1 MNESQPLQIT
11 PMPDVPLPRA
21 PLARVIAQ
29 ARFPPI
35 LAIRDPDKVAVLQEA
50 LRETYP
56 NLSQDQVHVVELTGG
71 QTPNVGQGLI
81 WRLADQEKDAR
92 WRVSLGVDFVALETS
107 SYDSRND
114 YLDRLRA
121 VVSAVEQSF
130 KPASASRL
138 GLRYIDRLTDEAV
151 DRVGEL
157 IHPEVL
163 GIIRPP
169 GNPHP
174 ALGGSVIHLMT
185 EAQFLAQDSA
195 RIRGRWGKLPANA
208 TYDPD
213 ALEPL
218 AKPSWVLDLDM
229 FTTESHSFASEEL
242 LATATSF
249 AKCLYWLFRQM
260 VTEEFLRFYGGEP

>member
-1 MNESQPLQIT
+1 MNEPLPLNPMST
-11 PMPDVPLPRA
+11 PEVPLPRA

-56 NLSQDQVHVVELTGG
+56 NLSQDQVHSIELASN
-71 QTPNVGQGLI
+71 QTPNVRQGLI
-81 WRLADQEKDAR
+81 WRFVDREKDAR

-107 SYDSRND
+107 SYDSRSDFLN
-114 YLDRLRA
+114 RVRA
-121 VVSAVEQSF
+121 IVSAVEQAF

-163 GIIRPP
+163 GIMQPP
-169 GNPHP
+169 KNPHA
-174 ALGGSVIHLMT
+174 ALEESLLHLMT
-185 EAQFLAQDSA
+185 EAQFLAQDGA
-195 RIRGRWGKLPANA
+195 CVQGRWGQLPKNT

-213 ALEPL
+213 ALEPI
-218 AKPSWVLDLDM
+218 AKPSWILDLDM
-229 FTTESHSFASEEL
+229 FTTESLPFASEKL
-242 LATATSF
+242 LTTAMGF
-249 AKCLYWLFRQM
+249 AECLYWLFRQM